1 MEARTRNDDADIS
14 LELDEAAI
22 VRRAYE
28 HSQRANGGSHEEDWA
43 RARQELLDER
53 QRDA

>member
-22 VRRAYE
+22 VPRAYE
-28 HSQRANGGSHEEDWA
+28 HSQRATAETTKRTGRGPGKNP
-43 RARQELLDER
+43 
-53 QRDA
+53 

>member
-1 MEARTRNDDADIS
+1 MEASDRNGVVGGS
-14 LELDEAAI
+14 GELDEAAI

-28 HSQRANGGSHEEDWA
+28 LSQRANGGSHEENWA

-53 QRDA
+53 